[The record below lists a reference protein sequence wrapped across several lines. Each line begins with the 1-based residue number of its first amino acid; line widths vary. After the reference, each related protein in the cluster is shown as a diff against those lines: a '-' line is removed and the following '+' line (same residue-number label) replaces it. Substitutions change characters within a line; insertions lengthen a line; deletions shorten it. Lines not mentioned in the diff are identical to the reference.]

1 MVKNKIGIGILA
13 LTMLL
18 IGVVFVASASTNSSQ
33 DTPLKSVTFD
43 LNDSNVQRMTLP
55 NFGSHVF
62 DELKKDPSV
71 LATKGVIPQ
80 YATQA
85 ERMNWLGKL
94 DDIRVMAEDDL
105 SPYAYPKGP
114 VLGHG
119 FDENGSVRVVLYKNM
134 NVSDSQ
140 INEIYNVINKIG
152 NKKNI
157 QNVPVV
163 FLKRDFVQDVV
174 ASGYDGYYRP
184 LTGGIQLTGQTGATG
199 SVGFAA
205 KTSSGTKGYVTAQHL
220 GTSVGYKMYQPVKT
234 NSVYAS
240 GTVSK
245 ISGTHADACFVPY
258 SFVSPY
264 VYTGSGKT
272 SLPIVGYYVGQP
284 GSSWIGMS
292 VSKSGKTTGV
302 TSGKVVAIM
311 DLDGSQGLGTYT
323 GLIETSVAVQQG
335 DSGGPLYTTLSS
347 GVGVMGIA
355 KATWNGYSLFSSVY
369 GINYDLGVLPITN

>member
-1 MVKNKIGIGILA
+1 MSINNKVGIGILA
-13 LTMLL
+13 LAMLL
-18 IGVVFVASASTNSSQ
+18 IGVVLVASASTNSSQ
-33 DTPLKSVTFD
+33 GIPSKGAIFD
-43 LNDSNVQRMTLP
+43 LNDSNLQRIPLP
-55 NFGSHVF
+55 NFGPHVF
-62 DELKKDPSV
+62 DELKKNPSV

-119 FDENGSVRVVLYKNM
+119 FDENGSVEVILYKDM
-134 NVSDSQ
+134 NISDSQ

-163 FLKRDFVQDVV
+163 FLKRDFVQDVT

-184 LTGGIQLTGQTGATG
+184 TLGGIQLTGQTGATG
-199 SVGFAA
+199 SLGFAA
-205 KTSSGTKGYVTAQHL
+205 TTSSGTNGYVTAQHL
-220 GTSVGYKMYQPVKT
+220 GTSVGYQMYQPT
-234 NSVYAS
+234 TAHTA
-240 GTVSK
+240 GTVSV

-258 SFVSPY
+258 SSVSPY
-264 VYTGSGKT
+264 VYIGSGKT
-272 SLPIVGYYVGQP
+272 SLPIIGYYIGQP
-284 GSSWIGMS
+284 GSSWVGMA

-323 GLIETSVAVQQG
+323 GLIETNVQAQAG

-347 GVGVMGIA
+347 GVGVMGIT
-355 KATWNGYSLFSSVY
+355 KAIWNGYSLFSSVY
-369 GINYDLGVLPITN
+369 GINYDLGVLPITT